1 MKVRTRFAPSPT
13 GYVHIGNIR
22 AALFPYL
29 LARQNKGVFILRVE
43 DTDQNRYVEDAE
55 EVLFDTL
62 RWLGLDWDEGV
73 EVGGPYAPYR
83 QTERRDHYVK
93 WAEKLIKKGLAYADP
108 YTPEEVQAFREQAQ
122 ANKKAFLYRDY
133 RPENPPEWKLGLPLR
148 FKQTK
153 IERKYWHDE
162 IMGDLE
168 AGGETLDDFVLI
180 KADGLPTYNF
190 AHVIDDAE
198 MKVTHVTRGVE
209 YLSSM
214 ANYLA
219 LYEALEI
226 TPPLFVHM
234 PHIMA
239 ENGRKKLGKR
249 DGAKSVQEYRAEGYL
264 PEAMLNFLVMLGWND
279 GTTTDIFSLDDMIQ
293 KFDLTRVQRAGAR
306 FDEKRLL
313 WLNGQWIRRLD
324 IAKLFDYARNS
335 ADEKDFSRSF
345 WGENG
350 RKANPERKMEVL
362 AAVQERLKTLGDLPT
377 LTEYFFAAPKI
388 DLPMIRDNKFLG
400 KFTTDELVNM
410 LEVAA
415 LKLETAKWNTEALQ
429 EALNELLAETG
440 RKPAELL
447 SLLRIAV
454 SFAPFSPELP
464 RTFAVLGQ
472 NETISRLK
480 AATHALAE
488 SK

>member
-83 QTERRDHYVK
+83 QTERRDHYIK

-108 YTPEEVQAFREQAQ
+108 YTPEEVQRFREQAQ
-122 ANKKAFLYRDY
+122 SDKKAFLYRDY

-209 YLSSM
+209 
-214 ANYLA
+214 
-219 LYEALEI
+219 
-226 TPPLFVHM
+226 
-234 PHIMA
+234 
-239 ENGRKKLGKR
+239 
-249 DGAKSVQEYRAEGYL
+249 
-264 PEAMLNFLVMLGWND
+264 
-279 GTTTDIFSLDDMIQ
+279 
-293 KFDLTRVQRAGAR
+293 
-306 FDEKRLL
+306 
-313 WLNGQWIRRLD
+313 
-324 IAKLFDYARNS
+324 
-335 ADEKDFSRSF
+335 
-345 WGENG
+345 
-350 RKANPERKMEVL
+350 
-362 AAVQERLKTLGDLPT
+362 
-377 LTEYFFAAPKI
+377 
-388 DLPMIRDNKFLG
+388 
-400 KFTTDELVNM
+400 
-410 LEVAA
+410 
-415 LKLETAKWNTEALQ
+415 
-429 EALNELLAETG
+429 
-440 RKPAELL
+440 
-447 SLLRIAV
+447 
-454 SFAPFSPELP
+454 
-464 RTFAVLGQ
+464 
-472 NETISRLK
+472 
-480 AATHALAE
+480 
-488 SK
+488 